1 MQNEITRKY
10 KVKDVE
16 MLTAAATIVENAI
29 ANKTLLLSKRSTW
42 ADPFFNDLKTQ
53 IEDITETYLGK
64 DAAKEMR
71 EATQVVLSIQ
81 AQAQI
86 DLAEFKI
93 QIEQDFKKEPV
104 QKKEIL
110 TTLGF
115 IALHKNVQ
123 KSDQEALIQLLYQF
137 KNNLTPTLNTEIVAK
152 GIAQATIDR
161 IIGYANTLKQANIT
175 QEGKKGGRKVITEE
189 VVVTFNEI
197 YEQVIS
203 IAKIAHNFYKTD
215 KTKQELFSFAKVAAT
230 INSKAASTTTAKKK
244 P

>member
-110 TTLGF
+110 T
-115 IALHKNVQ
+115 
-123 KSDQEALIQLLYQF
+123 
-137 KNNLTPTLNTEIVAK
+137 PTLNTEIVAK